1 MRLPDMTVLSVVSQ
15 FNTKPFTDQTNAK
28 LTKTLDTIRK
38 DMAASRRPRYTT
50 LSYCGICNMYMKD
63 LTVKSGDRHCNTQK
77 HLGELQR
84 IFGIKEK
91 LMPWNAVE
99 CEHCHYMYVF
109 LT

>member
-1 MRLPDMTVLSVVSQ
+1 MTVLTVVSQ
-15 FNTKPFTDQTNAK
+15 FNTKPFTDQKNAK
-28 LTKTLDTIRK
+28 LTRTLDTIRE
-38 DMAASRRPRYTT
+38 DIT